1 MVSCDLENAFS
12 DFFLQNAANSKS
24 GRGNDHGKIFCQV
37 CGNPVRISIG
47 EELAP

>member
-24 GRGNDHGKIFCQV
+24 GREMVMQNQEMIM
-37 CGNPVRISIG
+37 
-47 EELAP
+47 E